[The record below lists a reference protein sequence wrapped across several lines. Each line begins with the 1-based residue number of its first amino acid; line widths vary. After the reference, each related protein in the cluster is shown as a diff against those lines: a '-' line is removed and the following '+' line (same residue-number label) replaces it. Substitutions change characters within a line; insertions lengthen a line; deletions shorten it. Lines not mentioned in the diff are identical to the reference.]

1 VAIFPDDAIVVDEDG
16 AVVIPK
22 ALLDSVVDAAVEQER
37 FEGWIVNEVRRG
49 VPLPG
54 LYPAN
59 AETKARYDAFRA
71 ESKTEK

>member
-1 VAIFPDDAIVVDEDG
+1 
-16 AVVIPK
+16 
-22 ALLDSVVDAAVEQER
+22 VVDAAVEQER